1 MKKMELMSKLV
12 LALIAIVVVFSTMT
26 VSIVAQSAVAA
37 NSQVVRCGDT
47 ITQSIKLVADIGPCQ
62 GAGIHIGADNI
73 TLNCNGH
80 AVRGGGSR
88 TLEGISN
95 GYTSQGITIK
105 NCQVTE
111 FSNGFIL
118 RGSYHTVQNNIATN
132 NRVDG
137 FIFSGISNS
146 KLQGNIATNN
156 KVSGFTSADAHN
168 NKMQGNSAT
177 HNGRVGFILYDSSHD
192 NNLQGNAASYNGVG
206 FSLYDSRHNSLLGN
220 DAENNV
226 GAGFI
231 IDGDNGSEDNNLR
244 NNKATNNGGDGF
256 IIEFLSIHNSL
267 IQNKAEN
274 NVGFGYNE
282 VASGGLYPVYNTYI
296 HESCKGNDAGGS
308 NPTGLC
314 KPQS

>member
-1 MKKMELMSKLV
+1 MKKIELMSKLV
-12 LALIAIVVVFSTMT
+12 LALIAIVVFSIMT

-47 ITQSIKLVADIGPCQ
+47 ITQSVKLVADIGPCD
-62 GAGIHIGADNI
+62 GAGILIGVDNI
-73 TLNCNGH
+73 TLDCNGH
-80 AVRGGGSR
+80 TVRGGSG

-111 FSNGFIL
+111 FSDGFIL
-118 RGSYHTVQNNIATN
+118 RGSSHTVQNNIATN

-137 FIFSGISNS
+137 FDFSGLSNS

-156 KVSGFTSADAHN
+156 KVWGFTFADVYN
-168 NKMQGNSAT
+168 NKIQDNSAT
-177 HNGRVGFILYDSSHD
+177 HNGRDGFFLYDSSHD
-192 NNLQGNAASYNGVG
+192 NNIEGNTASYNGVG
-206 FSLYDSRHNSLLGN
+206 FGLYDSPHNSLLGN
-220 DAENNV
+220 NAGNNV
-226 GAGFI
+226 GAGFR

-244 NNKATNNGGDGF
+244 SNKATNNGGDGF
-256 IIEFLSIHNSL
+256 IIEVLSMHNSL
-267 IQNKAEN
+267 IQNKADDN
-274 NVGFGYNE
+274 AGFGYNE
-282 VASGGLYPVYNTYI
+282 VASGGLYPVYNTYT
-296 HESCKGNDAGGS
+296 HDSCKGNSAGGS